1 MAIAPSV
8 AIVYTHFMHF
18 IGLVAAILTVAAF
31 VPQTYKALK
40 TRHTRDLAFST
51 YAIIVCTGT
60 LWTIYGLGLNDPAIY
75 ITNTLVGL
83 LALTICIVKL
93 KDKD

>member
-1 MAIAPSV
+1 MNFV
-8 AIVYTHFMHF
+8 GF
-18 IGLVAAILTVAAF
+18 AATVLTVAAF
-31 VPQTYKALK
+31 VPQTYKAVK

-51 YAIIVCTGT
+51 YATIVVTGI
-60 LWTIYGLGLNDPAIY
+60 LWTTYGIEKHDPALY
-75 ITNTLVGL
+75 VTNSLVGL

>member
-1 MAIAPSV
+1 MN
-8 AIVYTHFMHF
+8 IVGF
-18 IGLVAAILTVAAF
+18 AATVLTVAAF

-40 TRHTRDLAFST
+40 TRHTRDLALST
-51 YAIIVCTGT
+51 YATIVVTGT
-60 LWTIYGLGLNDPAIY
+60 LWTIYGFGKHDPALY

-93 KDKD
+93 QDKD